1 MTDTS
6 GMLVRDLTVRY
17 GGVLAVDRV
26 SLDVPVGA
34 ITGLIGPNGAGKSSL
49 FGACA
54 GAVPASGGS
63 KIEIFG
69 RDATRYGAVHRARLG
84 LGRTFQR
91 IQLFHT
97 MTVRQNVAMGHL
109 ADYARRNPL
118 SLVYA
123 SPAERRETRRVTDE
137 LLEHCGL
144 SAIAERVAGSLSTGE
159 QRMVEL
165 ARVLASPA
173 RLLLLDE
180 PSSGLSPEERQR
192 FAEILRE
199 ACGSMG
205 RGVFLVEHDMDL
217 IAAVCSRI
225 HVLNFGKLI
234 FSGTLRDALADD
246 AVQQSYLGVAST
258 AAPTVPEGV
267 THA

>member
-1 MTDTS
+1 M
-6 GMLVRDLTVRY
+6 MVRDLTVRY

-26 SLDVPVGA
+26 SLDVPAGS

-54 GAVPASGGS
+54 GAVPASGGT
-63 KIEIFG
+63 IELFG
-69 RDATRYGAVHRARLG
+69 RDVTRYGAVHRARLG

-144 SAIAERVAGSLSTGE
+144 SGIAERVAGSLSTGE

-199 ACGSMG
+199 ACGVMG

-217 IAAVCSRI
+217 IAAVCTTI

-234 FSGTLRDALADD
+234 FSGTLRDALADS
-246 AVQQSYLGVAST
+246 AVQQSYLGVGST